1 MGIGLYL
8 HQTTR
13 SKQLINMLDSCTNYD
28 KVLDI
33 KKGVASAI
41 PEKRSENNGVF
52 IPSCLIESSRPFFA
66 IDNTDIKI
74 DTPTGK
80 HQLHGT
86 TLYFNKIRNQR
97 QNLLCVFKGDQ
108 NVIGQTLH
116 FMKKQTFPNL
126 PRKML

>member
-1 MGIGLYL
+1 
-8 HQTTR
+8 
-13 SKQLINMLDSCTNYD
+13 MLDSCINYD

-74 DTPTGK
+74 
-80 HQLHGT
+80 GT
-86 TLYFNKIRNQR
+86 LQESINFMGQHCVSTKFATKDKI
-97 QNLLCVFKGDQ
+97 CYAYS
-108 NVIGQTLH
+108 
-116 FMKKQTFPNL
+116 KKIKTS
-126 PRKML
+126 